1 MIRDDGMPAAPTGGR
16 RIDVVYHRKRPDF
29 RGDQLV
35 PLTVLQRLHP
45 DLYVAAAAKYRGRE
59 WTMAWRIP
67 ILYVLWN
74 DVVHCSP
81 LHPHRLYRAL
91 RPRAPD
97 LFGEWESF
105 EFFAIPVERFGHRRA
120 VYWKFAAP
128 RYPAAPWAAWTPTER
143 AAWAAD
149 FEPFAPER
157 HRPPPDVPPVTLA
170 HYDDVLARGQPVL
183 VYYGIPHVQVAGAID
198 VAGLAVIRWSEPPGA
213 PERPA

>member
-1 MIRDDGMPAAPTGGR
+1 MIDDEAERAARPGGR
-16 RIDVVYHRKRPDF
+16 RIDFVYHRKRPDF

-35 PLTVLQRLHP
+35 PLTDLQRLHP
-45 DLYVAAAAKYRGRE
+45 DLHAAAAAKYRGRE

-67 ILYVLWN
+67 ILDVLWN

-81 LHPHRLYRAL
+81 LHPHLVYRAL
-91 RPRAPD
+91 HARAPD
-97 LFGEWESF
+97 RFGEAEY
-105 EFFAIPVERFGHRRA
+105 FAIPVARFAHRRA

-128 RYPAAPWAAWTPTER
+128 PYPARAWDAWSPAER

-149 FEPFAPER
+149 FEPFAPGR
-157 HRPPPDVPPVTLA
+157 HRPPTDVPPVTLA
-170 HYDDVLARGQPVL
+170 HYDEMLARGQPVLL

-198 VAGLAVIRWSEPPGA
+198 VADLAVVRWSEPPGA